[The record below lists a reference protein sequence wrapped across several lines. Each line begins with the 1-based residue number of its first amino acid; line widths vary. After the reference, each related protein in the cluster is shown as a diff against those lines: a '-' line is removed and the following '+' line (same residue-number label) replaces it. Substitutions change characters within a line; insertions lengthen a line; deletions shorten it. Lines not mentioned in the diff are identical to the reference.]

1 MMVVRKE
8 AAVMRP
14 ATDGK
19 GRARLSAEAARLAQ
33 ILADA
38 TPPESCGP
46 EIPVAPA
53 RGACKVLRPVV
64 MVPGGKDG
72 WTAEP
77 AGYKGRNAVAAL
89 DVFDD
94 MARKAA
100 AKGLPA
106 PFTPAQVAV
115 ARRYRTLVER
125 HSAGGVR
132 CSSLEAQRGGS
143 GRGGDFMDAFVAE
156 GDEIRRAH
164 AKIGAGAAMQ
174 VRRIRPT
181 NRGAEARGIIT
192 DLALVKAVCL
202 DGMTLSA
209 VLEGSGWS
217 RKGAHREAL
226 RVALAAAL
234 DRMRIAISAD

>member
-143 GRGGDFMDAFVAE
+143 GNGGDFMDAFVAE
-156 GDEIRRAH
+156 GDEIRRMRARV
-164 AKIGAGAAMQ
+164 GSGAAMQ
-174 VRRIRPT
+174 VRRIRPSA
-181 NRGAEARGIIT
+181 RGTAARGIIT
-192 DLALVKAVCL
+192 DLALLDAVCL
-202 DGMTLSA
+202 EGLTVSA
-209 VLEGSGWS
+209 VLQRYGWACNSGN
-217 RKGAHREAL
+217 RRAL
-226 RVALAAAL
+226 YLALESSINA
-234 DRMRIAISAD
+234 MK

>member
-1 MMVVRKE
+1 MMMAGKE

-19 GRARLSAEAARLAQ
+19 GRARLTAEAARLAQ

-143 GRGGDFMDAFVAE
+143 GTGGDFMDAFVSE
-156 GDEIRRAH
+156 GDEIRRMRARV
-164 AKIGAGAAMQ
+164 GTGAAMQ
-174 VRRIRPT
+174 VRRIRPSA
-181 NRGAEARGIIT
+181 RGTAARGIIT
-192 DLALVKAVCL
+192 DMALLDAVCL
-202 DGMTLSA
+202 EGLTLSA
-209 VLEGSGWS
+209 VLERYGWAVDG
-217 RKGAHREAL
+217 KHREAL
-226 RVALAAAL
+226 RGALVEVFF
-234 DRMRIAISAD
+234 RMKSNVR